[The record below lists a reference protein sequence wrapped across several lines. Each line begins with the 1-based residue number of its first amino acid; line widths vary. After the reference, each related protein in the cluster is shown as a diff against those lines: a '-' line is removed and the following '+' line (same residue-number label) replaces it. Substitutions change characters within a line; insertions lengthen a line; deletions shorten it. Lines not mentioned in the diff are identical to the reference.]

1 MKNYINNC
9 GGLFRNFEEVID
21 YLKNTNNSVN
31 LQDCPNYRAALIK
44 DDGVYTLK
52 IFFVSP
58 ISHLAYFKKNFD
70 MGQRLT
76 AKKVAEIERIM
87 DLFAKKYWEDPNIY
101 YTYTEQVC
109 KDGEVISETTREWHT
124 EDFDDMQNILDTW
137 TKINDDA
144 DDKDFG
150 ELSGYNLM
158 EDKMDDRWIVTLSYS
173 DHQSGLN
180 IIRGLACKW
189 ENANN

>member
-1 MKNYINNC
+1 MQNYINNC
-9 GGLFRNFEEVID
+9 GVLFRNFDEVMD
-21 YLKNTNNSVN
+21 YLKNTNNSVS

-44 DDGVYTLK
+44 NDGVYTLK

-58 ISHLAYFKKNFD
+58 ISHTAYFKRNFD

-76 AKKVAEIERIM
+76 AKKVVEIECLM
-87 DLFAKKYWEDPNIY
+87 DKFANIYWEDPNIY

-109 KDGEVISETTREWHT
+109 KDGETISETTREWQT
-124 EDFDDMQNILDTW
+124 EDFDDMQKILDTW

-144 DDKDFG
+144 KDKDFG
-150 ELSGYNLM
+150 KLSGYSLDNQNM
-158 EDKMDDRWIVTLSYS
+158 MDDRWIVALSYY

-180 IIRGLACKW
+180 ILRGLVCKW
-189 ENANN
+189 ENV

>member
-1 MKNYINNC
+1 MKNYTNNC
-9 GGLFRNFEEVID
+9 GGLFRNFDEVID

-31 LQDCPNYRAALIK
+31 LQDCPNYRAALVK
-44 DDGVYTLK
+44 NDGVYTLK

-58 ISHLAYFKKNFD
+58 ISHTAYFKKDFD

-101 YTYTEQVC
+101 YTYTEQVV
-109 KDGEVISETTREWHT
+109 KDGEAISETTREWQT
-124 EDFDDMQNILDTW
+124 EDFKDMQKILDTW
-137 TKINDDA
+137 NKIKDDA
-144 DDKDFG
+144 KDKDFG
-150 ELSGYNLM
+150 ELSGYSLD
-158 EDKMDDRWIVTLSYS
+158 EQQLDDRQIVVLSYY

-180 IIRGLACKW
+180 ILRGLVCKW
-189 ENANN
+189 EDANI

>member
-1 MKNYINNC
+1 MKNYMNNC
-9 GGLFRNFEEVID
+9 GGLFRNFDEVMD

-31 LQDCPNYRAALIK
+31 PQDCPNYRAALIK

-58 ISHLAYFKKNFD
+58 ISHTAYFKRNFD

-76 AKKVAEIERIM
+76 VKKVAEIERLM
-87 DLFAKKYWEDPNIY
+87 DKFADNYCEDPNMY

-109 KDGEVISETTREWHT
+109 KDGEVISETTNEWQTENT
-124 EDFDDMQNILDTW
+124 EDMQTILDTW
-137 TKINDDA
+137 TKIKDDA
-144 DDKDFG
+144 KDKDFG
-150 ELSGYNLM
+150 ELSGYSLD
-158 EDKMDDRWIVTLSYS
+158 EEKMDDRWIAVLSYY

-180 IIRGLACKW
+180 ILRGLVCRW
-189 ENANN
+189 ENV